1 MRFLSEGLIDL
12 GKVRMITIIH
22 NECVGV
28 RDENVFASRWQD
40 IIERRHVLRLKQRYT
55 EVPRLLMVLNR
66 IFHIIRNFL

>member
-40 IIERRHVLRLKQRYT
+40 IIERLHVLRLKQRYT
-55 EVPRLLMVLNR
+55 EVPRLPMVLNR
-66 IFHIIRNFL
+66 IFHIIRNLL